1 MCTQVNTDG
10 YKCKQVYTSEPRGAQ
25 VQVSTGV
32 NTCIQRCAQVY
43 TGKQLYPGEHI
54 CAQVNTS
61 GQNTYAKTSV
71 LLSPPLFILLLLS
84 SQAEVL
90 GVLKKTYCHHP
101 QPADAQGFLGAL
113 TSPFWTHQS
122 PPQLHVCLSSFFAH
136 PHSFLL
142 RLSFSSAQGCLE
154 LTCDLRIAE
163 HKGHLT
169 PSSFLLT
176 SSNTYEVGHSLFLK
190 CSLLLLATSHTAG
203 SLQTPHLFLKP

>member
-1 MCTQVNTDG
+1 MH
-10 YKCKQVYTSEPRGAQ
+10 R
-25 VQVSTGV
+25 
-32 NTCIQRCAQVY
+32 CIQVDRD
-43 TGKQLYPGEHI
+43 EH
-54 CAQVNTS
+54 
-61 GQNTYAKTSV
+61 TYAKTSM
-71 LLSPPLFILLLLS
+71 LLSPPLLVLLLS

-90 GVLKKTYCHHP
+90 GVLKETYCHHL

-142 RLSFSSAQGCLE
+142 RLSFSSVPWQGCLE

-176 SSNTYEVGHSLFLK
+176 SSNTYEVGHSLFLE